1 MTAEEILRSSE
12 RSASTIKNDSRG
24 DNYVSS
30 VIGKSGRLKSNKK
43 NRSMLATCFIGS
55 VVVIA
60 AIILSS
66 GNIIPA
72 KVQEGLVEQTDVQYA
87 DMVASKMLVFQQAMY
102 SGAIPEDTAENLK
115 SGGVVVGYV
124 NGSGNFVEGSIDGA
138 QVALK
143 VDNKIVTADSF
154 INEVYENVKLYN
166 AINQA
171 TYGRAA
177 GYYDEAANEVF
188 KEIGTTR
195 NNYSSDS
202 DLEEVI
208 DSLMGSGSDVS
219 VNSVYLT
226 EVTTKDPETGTTET
240 TYEYVEN
247 GQAAKSDS
255 EAKDFIESVQSK
267 ITSNDSAQSTLDAA
281 DSLKVADTISKEQR
295 SSLFY
300 LLFMENVSK
309 MKAGDGNDSKINEMM
324 KYLYTSRETEVVD
337 VKTGK
342 TLKLTGTALE
352 SPSLYS
358 VLSGSKLNTAM
369 VDNYSSD
376 RILKTTENQLEKN
389 TGGSTTLNTVASA
402 ESETRGS
409 VGRYLDSGEES
420 GSLEILNKSELTVK
434 SSLVDNSYE
443 TKQGIDAGEFLVEGA
458 VNVGKSLAVK
468 GSGATAGDEVAAAKY
483 NTLNNKI
490 LAMEAKVDRMNRS
503 PLDITSKNTFLG
515 SIVYNIA
522 TISSK
527 YTGIFGSI
535 STIGNTVNN
544 AILSLVSNTY
554 ADGEVGYLANH
565 GDCETLG
572 NIGAIGSAQCA
583 TIATFDTS
591 TLNNPFGDAGFMQFA
606 EENTTLNGSGE
617 RKIKD
622 GSVLADFILYNNE
635 RKTPLGVTDGGILDS
650 LSNNSNSVSFM
661 SDILSMVEIF
671 LGADDSDKR
680 IATGESFVN
689 SANNPDW
696 DTYKYAQR
704 YVALARATSML
715 KQYSDDK
722 TAYRNVKYF
731 EGDDNPVIAYK
742 KHYYNIANK

>member
-1 MTAEEILRSSE
+1 MSADEILRSGE
-12 RSASTIKNDSRG
+12 RSASKIGNNSYTNPYISN
-24 DNYVSS
+24 
-30 VIGKSGRLKSNKK
+30 VIGKNSKLKSDKRIK
-43 NRSMLATCFIGS
+43 STIATCFIGS
-55 VVVIA
+55 MIAIA
-60 AIILSS
+60 AVVLYS

-102 SGAIPEDTAENLK
+102 DGDIPGDTVENLK
-115 SGGVVVGYV
+115 SNNVVVGHI
-124 NGSGNFVEGSIDGA
+124 NDSGDFIEGNISGTQAVLMI
-138 QVALK
+138 
-143 VDNKIVTADSF
+143 DNKVITANDF
-154 INEVYENVKLYN
+154 INEVYENTNLYN

-195 NNYSSDS
+195 NNYSNDS
-202 DLEEVI
+202 NLDEVMN
-208 DSLMGSGSDVS
+208 DLMGSGSDVS

-226 EVTTKDPETGTTET
+226 EVTTRNPETGATET

-247 GQAAKSDS
+247 GQAAKSGT
-255 EAKDFIESVQSK
+255 EAKNFIESVQSK
-267 ITSNDSAQSTLDAA
+267 ITSSDTTQSTLDAA

-309 MKAGDGNDSKINEMM
+309 MKAGDGNDSKINEVMN
-324 KYLYTSRETEVVD
+324 YLYTPRETEVVD

-342 TLKLTGTALE
+342 ISKFTGTALE

-358 VLSGSKLNTAM
+358 ILSGSELNTSV

-376 RILKTTENQLEKN
+376 RILKIAENQLNKKASK
-389 TGGSTTLNTVASA
+389 STISNTVTST
-402 ESETRGS
+402 ESKTKGS
-409 VGRYLDSGEES
+409 VGRYLDSGEEN
-420 GSLEILNKSELTVK
+420 GSLDILNKAEPTVN
-434 SSLVDNSYE
+434 SSLVDNSYK
-443 TKQGIDAGEFLVEGA
+443 TKQGIDAGEFLAEGA
-458 VNVGKSLAVK
+458 VNVGKSLAIK
-468 GSGATAGDEVAAAKY
+468 GSGATAGDETAVAKY
-483 NTLNNKI
+483 NTFNNKI

-503 PLDITSKNTFLG
+503 PFDITSKNTFLG

-522 TISSK
+522 VISSR
-527 YTGIFGSI
+527 YTGVFGSI
-535 STIGNTVNN
+535 NTIGNTVNN
-544 AILSLVSNTY
+544 AVLSLISNTY
-554 ADGEVGYLANH
+554 ADGGVGYLANH
-565 GDCETLG
+565 GDCETLSS
-572 NIGAIGSAQCA
+572 IGAAGSAQCA
-583 TIATFDTS
+583 VIATFDTS
-591 TLNNPFGDAGFMQFA
+591 TLNNPFGDDGFKEFV
-606 EENTTLNGSGE
+606 EENTTLSSSGE

-622 GSVLADFILYNNE
+622 GSTLANFILYNNE

-650 LSNNSNSVSFM
+650 LSNNSNSVYFM
-661 SDILSMVEIF
+661 SDILSMIEIF
-671 LGADDSDKR
+671 LGADDNDKKV
-680 IATGESFVN
+680 ATGESFVN

-722 TAYRNVKYF
+722 TAYRNMKYF
-731 EGDDNPVIAYK
+731 EGEENPVMAYK